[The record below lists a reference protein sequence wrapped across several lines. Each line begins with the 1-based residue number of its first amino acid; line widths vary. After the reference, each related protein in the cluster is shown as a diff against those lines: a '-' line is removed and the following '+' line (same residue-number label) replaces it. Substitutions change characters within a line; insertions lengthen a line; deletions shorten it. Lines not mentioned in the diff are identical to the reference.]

1 MSFIKRAAMAAIK
14 PYVAP
19 YIKSGF
25 DADKVS
31 LAGGKLHLSDIVG
44 ILAYILHHTHT
55 LTMLLTMPLPSP
67 LLPPGTEHYNA

>member
-44 ILAYILHHTHT
+44 ILACILHHTHT
-55 LTMLLTMPLPSP
+55 R
-67 LLPPGTEHYNA
+67 